1 MARQSHRPASPDST
15 DQRPRIQGDS
25 HMTDRIVATEF
36 LHLQHKKD
44 LLEAERAF
52 LADKQAFVRD
62 SLKIIDLRLRKLKSR

>member
-1 MARQSHRPASPDST
+1 
-15 DQRPRIQGDS
+15 
-25 HMTDRIVATEF
+25 MTDRIVATEF